1 MTKLKNWFITE
12 TMKKLN
18 LKKEFLSVREISE
31 ALGVSRYVIYRLL
44 EEGELKGYRLPR
56 KWLVTRESLERF
68 LEKANIRRET
78 IAE

>member
-1 MTKLKNWFITE
+1 
-12 TMKKLN
+12 
-18 LKKEFLSVREISE
+18 
-31 ALGVSRYVIYRLL
+31 VIYRLL